1 MRRIAATTTA
11 QDVALALALFGLKLM
26 TLVTGI
32 QPGAGAIS
40 YVVLPLWTLPLAWR
54 RTRPADVAVAVS
66 AAALLELAIGGYRD
80 SIVALACFVIVPY
93 SVAAYRSSTR
103 ELVLGIAA
111 ILPAG
116 IASALAQGG
125 GTLANVAGAM
135 FLLSAAVLAG
145 LWVRQ
150 LRLRAEMLERV
161 GEERIHA
168 ALAEERARIARDLH
182 DEVAHAMSVIAV
194 QADAAEGALAHDP
207 ALVRSPLVAIRATAR
222 DALGDMR
229 RVLGALRGDS
239 EVSTAPEPG
248 LARLD
253 ALVEQTR
260 VGGLAVDV
268 AVEGEPKPLP
278 AALDVAAYRVV
289 QEALTNVR
297 KHSGARRVRIVLRFD
312 ANSIAIE
319 VADDGDG
326 SGSGGGS
333 GKGLAG
339 IRERV
344 TVLGGQLVAAPGPRG
359 FVLRAMLPLG

>member
-1 MRRIAATTTA
+1 
-11 QDVALALALFGLKLM
+11 
-26 TLVTGI
+26 
-32 QPGAGAIS
+32 
-40 YVVLPLWTLPLAWR
+40 
-54 RTRPADVAVAVS
+54 VS
-66 AAALLELAIGGYRD
+66 AAALLEPAIGGYRD

-93 SVAAYRSSTR
+93 SVAAYRSSAR
-103 ELVLGIAA
+103 ELIVGLAA
-111 ILPAG
+111 IVSAG
-116 IASALAQGG
+116 IASAFAQGG
-125 GTLANVAGAM
+125 DVVANLAGAT
-135 FLLSAAVLAG
+135 FLLSASVLAG

-150 LRLRAEMLERV
+150 LRLRAEALARV

-194 QADAAEGALAHDP
+194 QADAAEGALARDP

-229 RVLGALRGDS
+229 RVLGALRDDG
-239 EVSTAPEPG
+239 EVSTAPPG

-268 AVEGEPKPLP
+268 TVQGEPKSLP
-278 AALDVAAYRVV
+278 GALDVAAYRVV

-297 KHSGARRVRIVLRFD
+297 KHSGARSVRIALRFD
-312 ANSIAIE
+312 ASSIAIE

-344 TVLGGQLVAAPGPRG
+344 TVLGGQLVAAPGPHG
-359 FVLRAMLPLG
+359 FVLRAVLPLG